1 MKLII
6 DSQALRCFEYGA
18 QASNGCAASKSMH
31 SVPVNPGLDCFT
43 FARRYLNEKP
53 NSENSNSGGGAEAA
67 RWAVIQVRARVLCC
81 LKAAEESHCGVL
93 RKPLVLRAA
102 DAVKNPC
109 VVGCCK
115 QTAGY

>member
-18 QASNGCAASKSMH
+18 QASNGCVKCL
-31 SVPVNPGLDCFT
+31 NL
-43 FARRYLNEKP
+43 YLNEKP